1 MNSNPLN
8 ILLVDDHA
16 LVRSGIRLLLHDE
29 MDIGRVE
36 EADTATQALQWMRKE
51 DWDVVIMD
59 INMPGQNALSVLHLI
74 KHEKPDLPVLIL
86 TMYSERQYALRA
98 LKEGASGF
106 ITKVSA
112 PDTLITAIRK
122 VVDGGAYVSPTLALL
137 LAQNLR
143 SKPKETLYDLLSD
156 REFSVLCAI
165 AEGKHLSQIGIDLNL
180 SAKTI
185 STYRTRVLN
194 KLGMNTN
201 TELVRYA
208 VSNELIN

>member
-1 MNSNPLN
+1 MNHNHLK

-16 LVRSGIRLLLHDE
+16 LVRSGIRLLLSDE
-29 MDIGRVE
+29 PDIGRVG
-36 EADTATQALQWMRKE
+36 EADTATQALQLIRAE
-51 DWDVVIMD
+51 EWDVIIMD
-59 INMPGQNALSVLHLI
+59 INMPGQNALSILHLI
-74 KHEKPDLPVLIL
+74 KHEKPELPVLIL

-122 VVDGGAYVSPTLALL
+122 VVDGGAYVSPTLALM

-143 SKPKETLYDLLSD
+143 SKPRETLYDLLSD
-156 REFSVLCAI
+156 RELTVLCAI
-165 AEGKHLSQIGIDLNL
+165 AEGKHLSQIGFDLNL

-185 STYRTRVLN
+185 TTYRTRVLN
-194 KLGMNTN
+194 KLGMHTN

>member
-1 MNSNPLN
+1 MNNHQLK

-16 LVRSGIRLLLHDE
+16 LVRTGIRLLLTDE
-29 MDIGRVE
+29 PDIGMVG
-36 EADTATQALQWMRKE
+36 EADTATQALQMVRSG

-59 INMPGQNALSVLHLI
+59 INMPGQNALDILQLI
-74 KHEKPDLPVLIL
+74 KYEKPELPVLIL

-98 LKEGASGF
+98 LKDGASGF

-112 PDTLITAIRK
+112 PDTLISAIRK
-122 VVDGGAYVSPTLALL
+122 VVEGGAYVSPTLALL
-137 LAQNLR
+137 LAENLR
-143 SKPKETLYDLLSD
+143 VKPKETSYDLLSE

-165 AEGKHLSQIGIDLNL
+165 AEGKHLSRIGSDLNL

-185 STYRTRVLN
+185 TTYRARVLS
-194 KLGMNTN
+194 KLGMQTN

-208 VSNELIN
+208 LGNNLIT

>member
-1 MNSNPLN
+1 MNSKKLK

-16 LVRSGIRLLLHDE
+16 LVRSGIRLLLTDE
-29 MDIGRVE
+29 PDIGMVG
-36 EADTATQALQWMRKE
+36 EADTATQALQQVRSG

-59 INMPGQNALSVLHLI
+59 INMPGQNALDVLQLI
-74 KHEKPDLPVLIL
+74 KYEKPELPVLIL

-98 LKEGASGF
+98 LKDGASGF

-112 PDTLITAIRK
+112 PDTLISAIRK
-122 VVDGGAYVSPTLALL
+122 VVEGGAYVSPTLALL
-137 LAQNLR
+137 LAENLR
-143 SKPKETLYDLLSD
+143 VKPKETLYDLLSE

-165 AEGKHLSQIGIDLNL
+165 AEGKHLSEIGSDLHL

-185 STYRTRVLN
+185 TTYRARVLS
-194 KLGMNTN
+194 KLGMQTN

-208 VSNELIN
+208 LGNNLIT

>member
-1 MNSNPLN
+1 MNNNHLK

-16 LVRSGIRLLLHDE
+16 LVRSGIRLLLSDE
-29 MDIGRVE
+29 PDIGRVG
-36 EADTATQALQWMRKE
+36 EADTATQALQLIRAE
-51 DWDVVIMD
+51 EWDVIIMD
-59 INMPGQNALSVLHLI
+59 INMPGQNALSILHLI
-74 KHEKPDLPVLIL
+74 KHEKPELPVLIL

-122 VVDGGAYVSPTLALL
+122 VVDGGAYVSPTLALM

-143 SKPKETLYDLLSD
+143 SKPRETLYDLLSD
-156 REFSVLCAI
+156 RELTVLCAI
-165 AEGKHLSQIGIDLNL
+165 AEGKHLSQIGFDLNL

-185 STYRTRVLN
+185 TTYRTRVLN
-194 KLGMNTN
+194 KLGMHTN